1 MEQMIERSREMAWF
15 TARVRESRYA
25 LSEHAM
31 RNVMTGQ
38 FNVADIERVLVS
50 GCVIE
55 EHRHERRGVS
65 YLVCAAA
72 HDSPLHALCAPASD
86 GSLLVVFA
94 YIPAPPLWL
103 DTRHRNPEGGH
114 RMNAPLQTCFFC
126 GGEIKFVTVGNFDY
140 RLEGRLYVIKKVP
153 AGLCQQCG
161 EKYLAADV
169 GRQMNAL
176 IAEGKFTRRED
187 VDVIDYEPAAAP

>member
-1 MEQMIERSREMAWF
+1 MEQIERSHEMAWF
-15 TARVRESRYA
+15 AARVRESRYT

-31 RNVMTGQ
+31 RNIMSGQ
-38 FNVADIERVLVS
+38 FNVAEIERTLIS

-72 HDSPLHALCAPASD
+72 HDNPLHALCAPAGD
-86 GSLLVVFA
+86 GSLLVAFA

-103 DTRHRNPEGGH
+103 DARHRNPEGGR

-126 GGEIKFVTVGNFDY
+126 GGEIKSVTVGNFDY

-161 EKYLAADV
+161 EKYLAADI
-169 GRQMNAL
+169 GHRMNAL
-176 IAEGKFTRRED
+176 IAEEKFTRREE